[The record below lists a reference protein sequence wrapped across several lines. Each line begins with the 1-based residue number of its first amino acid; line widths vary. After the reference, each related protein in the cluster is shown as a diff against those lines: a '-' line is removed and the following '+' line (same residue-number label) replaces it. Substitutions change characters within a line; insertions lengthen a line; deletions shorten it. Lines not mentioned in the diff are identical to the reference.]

1 MNDYKKLCEN
11 LVQRKIEKCYPRP
24 DWWRVRVPEIID
36 DVNAVKK
43 GHVEVAAHTPGGFP
57 VYVVTYGEKLPQRK
71 VNWPSLTGSKHP
83 EYYTNTAQQTLMFI
97 AGIHAEETE
106 GITTLSNFIKLLET
120 GVDHRGV
127 PRPYLVD
134 LAKNYRIVIMPCVNM
149 DARSFAPDCLMGCM
163 PEDYGPI
170 QTRLKNGEYLVWPDL
185 KEYFPLPMEE
195 VDQLGT
201 YYNFDGVN
209 IQLDSAPGNIISE
222 EAKAIL
228 KIAHEERI
236 DCMVNLHS
244 AQMSPHFVHPTIINY
259 PGNYKTVHTLNRLW
273 SDKIGRVLNYGEEAY
288 SVQCDIN
295 DAVSMATGAVTMTF
309 EAAALKVEPFENKL
323 EVAYKMLETVM
334 EYGME
339 RRLSPRD
346 TMMRRPVENQ

>member
-1 MNDYKKLCEN
+1 MNDYRDLCKD
-11 LVQRKIEKCYPRP
+11 LVPRKVDHTYERP
-24 DWWRVRVPEIID
+24 AQWWRVRVPEIIE

-43 GHVEVAAHTPGGFP
+43 GQVEILTHTPGGFP
-57 VYVVTYGEKLPQRK
+57 VYAVTYGKKLPQRK

-83 EYYTNTAQQTLMFI
+83 EYYSNTAQQTLMFI

-106 GITTLSNFIKLLET
+106 GVMTLSNFISLLET
-120 GVDHRGV
+120 GKDRRGKTNDH
-127 PRPYLVD
+127 LVE
-134 LAKNYRIVIMPCVNM
+134 LAQHYRIVLLPCVNM
-149 DARSFAPDCLMGCM
+149 DGRSFAPDCLMGCS
-163 PEDYGPI
+163 PADYGPI

-185 KEYFPLPMEE
+185 KEYFPLPMDQVE
-195 VDQLGT
+195 QLGT
-201 YYNFDGVN
+201 YYNFEGVN
-209 IQLDSAPGNIISE
+209 IQLDSAPGNIISN

-244 AQMSPHFVHPTIINY
+244 ARESPHFVHPTIISY
-259 PGNYKTVHTLNRLW
+259 PGNYKTVHTLNRIW

-309 EAAALKVEPFENKL
+309 EAAALKIEPFENKL
-323 EVAYKMLETVM
+323 EVAYRMLETIM
-334 EYGME
+334 EYGLE
-339 RRLSPRD
+339 RPLAPRN
-346 TMMRRPVENQ
+346 TLMRRPE